1 MLNGGDPMTL
11 KLSNGDV
18 LSSLPGGYYT
28 KKYYVA
34 KSQTLSILSAENSC
48 GVNSNLDTKI
58 DFTVQNEEKS
68 IILKLDVPDNQVICA
83 GTTVNMTLQTSGN
96 FETGTKFM
104 VDLVNYDNSTI
115 FKENLAELVDG
126 KAAWKVPDL
135 SDIRGGYLRVRN
147 SSSTIVSNN
156 IPITVQAIPTYSSS
170 KKGGVVLSQ
179 GSFENPINFYAG
191 GAPYLIKS
199 KEGAQYVIPSD
210 GYSTLPT
217 YLTKSNKVSLTEI
230 SNQCGTST
238 ISEQDYTVYVK
249 DKTLSSISYYQ
260 TQTFCKGSTIKLPI
274 QVLNLLNPYETH
286 FKLKLDVISIYGSES
301 IRRNLLDNISTDII
315 NFSIPT
321 DLPLGSYAIELSD
334 VENPANESLKIYFNY
349 VEAPSPSNLKLSIS
363 NTSPIKVGE
372 R

>member
-1 MLNGGDPMTL
+1 L
-11 KLSNGDV
+11 
-18 LSSLPGGYYT
+18 
-28 KKYYVA
+28 
-34 KSQTLSILSAENSC
+34 E
-48 GVNSNLDTKI
+48 
-58 DFTVQNEEKS
+58 
-68 IILKLDVPDNQVICA
+68 
-83 GTTVNMTLQTSGN
+83 
-96 FETGTKFM
+96 
-104 VDLVNYDNSTI
+104 
-115 FKENLAELVDG
+115 
-126 KAAWKVPDL
+126 VPDL

-179 GSFENPINFYAG
+179 GSFENPINFYAAG

-199 KEGAQYVIPSD
+199 KEGPQYVIPSD
-210 GYSTLPT
+210 GYSTLPA

-372 R
+372 RVTFIYTNTTGESLNLQLNGGIRSTIVFYSRELPAMICISHSRQLLPQ